1 MDFEII
7 TFEYSDLY
15 DGKYRVSAEEVVQAF
30 MKQYVEHLS
39 PEYYPEDEICF
50 DRGRLWLSYVDKT
63 GGDKPKHVMLIGQ
76 ITDELVAEIQAAV
89 SKLYLKNCGARCAR
103 ATPPAPPRCSCCWD
117 CGKEL
122 PKDLSSNWALCLTC
136 REL

>member
-50 DRGRLWLSYVDKT
+50 DRGRLWLSYADKT
-63 GGDKPKHVMLIGQ
+63 GGDKPKHVMLIGN
-76 ITDELVAEIQAAV
+76 ITEELVAEITAAV
-89 SKLYLKNCGARCAR
+89 SKLYLKNCG
-103 ATPPAPPRCSCCWD
+103 D

-122 PKDLSSNWALCLTC
+122 PKDLSSKWALCLTC

>member
-1 MDFEII
+1 MNTDFEIV

-15 DGKYRVSAEEVVQAF
+15 DGDDRVSAEEVVKAF
-30 MKQYVEHLS
+30 VKQYVEHLS
-39 PEYYPEDEICF
+39 PEYYPEHEICF
-50 DRGRLWLSYVDKT
+50 DRGRLWLSYQDKT

-76 ITDELVAEIQAAV
+76 ITDELVAEIKTAV
-89 SKLYLKNCGARCAR
+89 SKLYVKNCG
-103 ATPPAPPRCSCCWD
+103 D

-122 PKDLSSNWALCLTC
+122 PKELSRKWALCLTC